1 MTAAE
6 AARLLITKGDA
17 ATTDDVIAAIKA
29 SGREPFLGG
38 AYDLNIV
45 AVRHSDREANTF
57 NDRVWVLY
65 KEAHP
70 QSPWFLYTAPITT
83 DPGTYYRLN
92 PSRVEGTAVLQAGF
106 HAGCWKLG
114 LHKGETPALVQA
126 KPVTVWRDN
135 DRDASVDLGPKTQTG
150 MFGINLHPAGVDSSV
165 VDKWSAGCQV
175 WKRRADHEAFLRL
188 CNLQV
193 EHHPTWDTF
202 SYLLL
207 EA

>member
-6 AARLLITKGDA
+6 AARALLAKGA
-17 ATTDDVIAAIKA
+17 KATPEDVIAAITA
-29 SGREPFLGG
+29 SGRKPFDGG

-45 AVRHSDREANTF
+45 AVRHPDREANTF

-65 KEAHP
+65 ATVDGAG
-70 QSPWFLYTAPITT
+70 PWSVYTAEITT

-114 LHKGETPALVQA
+114 LHKGEKRALVQH
-126 KPVTVWRDN
+126 KPVTVWRDA
-135 DRDASVDLGPKTQTG
+135 DRDASVDLGPNTQTG
-150 MFGINLHPAGVDSSV
+150 MFGINLHRAGVDSSV

-175 WKRRADHEAFLRL
+175 WKRDADFEAFLRL
-188 CNLQV
+188 CDAQV
-193 EHHPTWDTF
+193 KHHPAWDTF